1 MAEAAAIPAGTEP
14 VAARPINRT
23 LITASVMAASI
34 MQAIDT
40 TIANIALP
48 HMQGSLSGT
57 QDQMVWVLTSYI
69 VATAV
74 MTPLAAW
81 LAVRL
86 GRKRVFLASVILF
99 TIASVLCGMAES
111 LTQIVL
117 FRTLQ
122 GVGGAGLLPLSQAIL
137 LDINPK
143 ERHGRAM
150 AIWGMGVV
158 LGPILGPVLGGWLTE
173 DYSWRWVF
181 FVNLPFGI
189 LATIGILATLPET
202 KIKKMPFDLFG
213 FAALSIGV
221 GALQMMLDRG
231 ELKDWFSSTEIC
243 IEAVIA
249 ALGLFLFVSHM
260 LTAEHPFISR
270 GLFKDRNF
278 VIGNVFIFMVGIVL
292 FATLAL
298 MPSLMQG
305 LMGYSVLTAGLV
317 SMPRGIGTWVAMA
330 VVGRL
335 TGVIDGRLMIAIGFA
350 LGAFSLW
357 QMAGLSP
364 AADSHILIVSG
375 IIQGFGTGL
384 AYVSLTVVAFITLPG
399 SLRNEGAAFFNLMRN
414 VGSSVGISTIQ
425 AYVTRGTATAHAT
438 LTEHITP
445 FNSSLAQTGVLSP
458 LNTTNGMVDMNQV
471 INVQSAWIGYLNA
484 FYLMMI
490 LTIVVIPLIAFARG
504 ASKQKQQGDSGGHAV
519 VHE

>member
-1 MAEAAAIPAGTEP
+1 MSDAAAVPAAGEAAP
-14 VAARPINRT
+14 RPLNRV

-48 HMQGSLSGT
+48 HMQGTLAGT

-86 GRKRVFLASVILF
+86 GRKRVFLASVIIF
-99 TIASVLCGMAES
+99 TVASVLCGMAES
-111 LTQIVL
+111 LSQIVL

-173 DYSWRWVF
+173 DYNWRWVF

-189 LATIGILATLPET
+189 LASLGIIAVLPET
-202 KIKKMPFDLFG
+202 KAKKTPFDMFG
-213 FAALSIGV
+213 FIALSIGI
-221 GALQMMLDRG
+221 GALQLMLDRG
-231 ELKDWFSSTEIC
+231 ELKDWFSSREIQL
-243 IEAVIA
+243 EAVVA
-249 ALGLFLFVSHM
+249 ALGLYLFITHM

-278 VIGNVFIFMVGIVL
+278 VVGNVFIFMVGVVL

-298 MPSLMQG
+298 LPSLMQG
-305 LMGYSVLTAGLV
+305 LMGYSVLTAGIV

-330 VVGRL
+330 VVGRI
-335 TGVIDGRLMIAIGFA
+335 TGLIDGRWVIAFGFA

-364 AADSHILIVSG
+364 DADERILIVSG

-384 AYVSLTVVAFITLPG
+384 AYVSLTVVAFVTLSG

-438 LTEHITP
+438 LSESITP
-445 FNSSLAQTGVLSP
+445 FTSGAAQAQGLPSF
-458 LNTTNGMVDMNQV
+458 NTMQGIVGINQTV
-471 INVQSAWIGYLNA
+471 NAQAAWIGYLNA
-484 FYLMMI
+484 FYLMMV
-490 LTIVVIPLIAFARG
+490 LTILVIPLIAFAR
-504 ASKQKQQGDSGGHAV
+504 AAKQPQKREQVAI
-519 VHE
+519 E

>member
-1 MAEAAAIPAGTEP
+1 MAEDAATATGVLPSSMGGK
-14 VAARPINRT
+14 PINRA

-48 HMQGSLSGT
+48 HMQGSLAGT

-86 GRKRVFLASVILF
+86 GRKRVFLASIIVF
-99 TIASVLCGMAES
+99 TIASTLCGVADS
-111 LTQIVL
+111 LAQIVL

-122 GVGGAGLLPLSQAIL
+122 GLGGAGLLPLSQAIL

-150 AIWGMGVV
+150 ALWGMGVV
-158 LGPILGPVLGGWLTE
+158 LGPIVGPVLGGWLTE

-181 FVNLPFGI
+181 LVNIPFGI
-189 LATIGILATLPET
+189 LATIGVLATLPET
-202 KIKKMPFDLFG
+202 KAKKSPFDMFG
-213 FAALSIGV
+213 FVALSIGI
-221 GALQMMLDRG
+221 GALQLMLDRG
-231 ELKDWFSSTEIC
+231 ELKDWFSSTEIQ
-243 IEAVIA
+243 IEALIA
-249 ALGLFLFVSHM
+249 ALGIFLFITQM

-278 VIGNVFIFMVGIVL
+278 VVGNLFIFIIGVVL

-298 MPSLMQG
+298 QPTLMQG
-305 LMGYSVLTAGLV
+305 LMGYPVLTAGLV
-317 SMPRGIGTWVAMA
+317 SAPRGIGTWIAMA
-330 VVGRL
+330 VVGRV
-335 TGVIDGRLMIAIGFA
+335 TGLIDSRLLIAVGFC
-350 LGAFSLW
+350 LGAYSLW
-357 QMAGLSP
+357 WMSSFSPQVDAGP
-364 AADSHILIVSG
+364 LIWSG
-375 IIQGFGTGL
+375 VIQGFGTGL
-384 AYVSLTVVAFITLPG
+384 AYVSLTVVAFVTLPG

-414 VGSSVGISTIQ
+414 VGSSIGISTIQ
-425 AYVTRGTATAHAT
+425 AYVTRTTATAHAM

-445 FNSSLAQTGVLSP
+445 FNSSLDSTQA
-458 LNTTNGMVDMNQV
+458 LNNMNQA

-490 LTIVVIPLIAFARG
+490 LTLAVIPLIAFARG
-504 ASKQKQQGDSGGHAV
+504 AKPQRGGPQV
-519 VHE
+519 TIE

>member
-1 MAEAAAIPAGTEP
+1 MSEAATATASVPEG
-14 VAARPINRT
+14 AAAKPLNRT

-48 HMQGSLSGT
+48 HMQGSLAGT
-57 QDQMVWVLTSYI
+57 QDQMIWVLTSYI

-99 TIASVLCGMAES
+99 TVASTLCGLAES

-122 GVGGAGLLPLSQAIL
+122 GIGGAGLLPLSQAIL

-143 ERHGRAM
+143 ERHARAM

-158 LGPILGPVLGGWLTE
+158 LGPVIGPVLGGWLTD

-181 FVNLPFGI
+181 LVNIPFGI
-189 LATIGILATLPET
+189 LATIGIIATLPET
-202 KIKKMPFDLFG
+202 KPKKMPFDMFG
-213 FAALSIGV
+213 FAALSIGI
-221 GALQMMLDRG
+221 GALQLMLDRG
-231 ELKDWFSSTEIC
+231 ELKDWFSSTEIR
-243 IEAVIA
+243 IEALVA
-249 ALGLFLFVSHM
+249 AVGIYLFITHM

-278 VIGNVFIFMVGIVL
+278 VVGNIFIFMVGVVL

-305 LMGYSVLTAGLV
+305 LMGYPVLTAGLV
-317 SMPRGIGTWVAMA
+317 SAPRGIGTWVAMA

-335 TGVIDGRLMIAIGFA
+335 AGFFDTRWLIAIGFG

-357 QMAGLSP
+357 QMANISP
-364 AADSHILIVSG
+364 QADSWPLIVSG
-375 IIQGFGTGL
+375 VIQGFGTGL
-384 AYVSLTVVAFITLPG
+384 AYVSLTIVAFVTLSG
-399 SLRNEGAAFFNLMRN
+399 ALRNEGAAFFNLMRN
-414 VGSSVGISTIQ
+414 VGSSVGISSIQ
-425 AYVTRGTATAHAT
+425 AYVTQNTAIAHAT
-438 LTEHITP
+438 LTEQITP
-445 FNSSLAQTGVLSP
+445 FNTAAMQAQGIGP
-458 LNTTNGMVDMNQV
+458 LDSASAIAGMNQLV
-471 INVQSAWIGYLNA
+471 NVQASWIGYLNA
-484 FYLMMI
+484 FYLMMF
-490 LTIVVIPLIAFARG
+490 LTLAVIPLIAFARS
-504 ASKQKQQGDSGGHAV
+504 AKQQSRGEQVAV
-519 VHE
+519 E